1 MNKKRWIVLSLLGA
15 GSLVL
20 VGCSAGDDTTEL
32 ENQGGMIVPAGSEV
46 VSNMDGV
53 SDFSE
58 PVTIEVVTPE
68 GEKYV
73 YTISESPE
81 YDLADLVGFSFPG
94 QITEPVVKPLSDT
107 KASVIVLVPEGMDL
121 TDVVPT
127 ITTAEGVIVDPP
139 RTSGQDFT
147 DSVTYTVDP
156 QGAALYQYEV
166 TVIPVP
172 ADGFAAAQ
180 ESMGDEPMVEDTD
193 EPMVEDTDEPMVEDT
208 DEPMVEDIDEPM
220 VEDIDEPMVED
231 IDEPMVEDID
241 EPMVEDIDEPMV
253 EDIDEPMVE
262 DIDEPMVEDTDEPMV
277 EDTDE
282 PMVED
287 GTGEILLP
295 PEEETEEPVD
305 TDVTGAEMDR
315 PTEEEVEPV
324 TPEFI
329 TPVHPIGDATDVIA
343 DREADKQSIGDIF
356 EVTEGFEDHNN
367 IEILFEEGV
376 EGDEVVPATPI
387 EPATPVVEEPVVVVP
402 VEDTAEPVVEEPAVE
417 EPVEE
422 MPVEEVV
429 EPVVEEPVDTD
440 MTGSEFDRPT
450 EEEVVEPVTPEFIT
464 PVHPIGDATDVIA
477 DREADKQSIGMIYE
491 ETEGFEESNNIE
503 VLFEDGAEGDEV
515 VPATPIEPATPVV
528 EEPVVVVPVT
538 PLEPATPVEEVVEPV
553 VEEVIE
559 PVVEEVIEP
568 VVEEV
573 IEPVVE
579 EVIEPVV
586 EEVIEPVV
594 EDVIEPVDT
603 DVTGSEFERPTE
615 EVVEPVTPEFI
626 TPVHPIGDATDVIAD
641 READKQSVGIIYE
654 VTEGYDEYDNIEIL
668 FEAALEPKEDDSLE
682 PEMTG
687 IQLGDAED
695 PSTLEV
701 LPPPSELTRPFDRPE
716 VAETEDESPVVDATE
731 VEAATDTVV
740 PTNNTNQKPG
750 QDAQGVVNWIV
761 PTGSDTPSAD
771 TDKDG
776 VSDLAERLFGRDP
789 LNYDNYLGGKIQFF
803 NDNGFIDSDNDGLD
817 DDLEDA
823 LGTDFRRVDTDGD
836 GYGDL
841 NELMNNTD
849 PRDPRDP

>member
-15 GSLVL
+15 GTLVL
-20 VGCSAGDDTTEL
+20 AGCSAGDDATEL
-32 ENQGGMIVPAGSEV
+32 ENQGGMIVPAGSQV

-81 YDLADLVGFSFPG
+81 YDLTDLVGFSFPG
-94 QITEPVVKPLSDT
+94 QITDPVIKPVSDT
-107 KASVIVLVPEGMDL
+107 RANVIILVPEGMDL

-172 ADGFAAAQ
+172 AQDLAAAQ
-180 ESMGDEPMVEDTD
+180 EAVTEEPVVAPEEDMVEDTTPMIPV
-193 EPMVEDTDEPMVEDT
+193 EPATPEEKPVVTPEEDMVEDTTPMIPVEPATPEEKPVVEEPVEELVEETLEEDMVEDT
-208 DEPMVEDIDEPM
+208 MVP
-220 VEDIDEPMVED
+220 
-231 IDEPMVEDID
+231 
-241 EPMVEDIDEPMV
+241 
-253 EDIDEPMVE
+253 
-262 DIDEPMVEDTDEPMV
+262 
-277 EDTDE
+277 
-282 PMVED
+282 ED

-295 PEEETEEPVD
+295 PEEVTEEPVD
-305 TDVTGAEMDR
+305 TDMTGTEFDR
-315 PTEEEVEPV
+315 PTEEVVEPV

-343 DREADKQSIGDIF
+343 DREADKQSVGVIY
-356 EVTEGFEDHNN
+356 EETEGFEEFNN
-367 IEILFEEGV
+367 IEILFEDGAEGA
-376 EGDEVVPATPI
+376 EATDEVVPATPL
-387 EPATPVVEEPVVVVP
+387 EPATPVVEDTDEPM
-402 VEDTAEPVVEEPAVE
+402 VEDSVDPIVEDVV
-417 EPVEE
+417 
-422 MPVEEVV
+422 
-429 EPVVEEPVDTD
+429 EPVDTD
-440 MTGSEFDRPT
+440 MTGTEFDRPT
-450 EEEVVEPVTPEFIT
+450 EEVVKPVTPEFIT

-491 ETEGFEESNNIE
+491 ETEGFEEFNNIE
-503 VLFEDGAEGDEV
+503 ILFEDGAEGAEATDEV
-515 VPATPIEPATPVV
+515 VPA
-528 EEPVVVVPVT
+528 T
-538 PLEPATPVEEVVEPV
+538 PLEPATPVVEDTTGADMTGA
-553 VEEVIE
+553 
-559 PVVEEVIEP
+559 
-568 VVEEV
+568 
-573 IEPVVE
+573 
-579 EVIEPVV
+579 
-586 EEVIEPVV
+586 VIEPVV
-594 EDVIEPVDT
+594 EDVIEPVVEDVIEPVVEDVIEPVVEDVIEPVVE
-603 DVTGSEFERPTE
+603 DVTGAGVTGAEI
-615 EVVEPVTPEFI
+615 EPVTPGFI

-641 READKQSVGIIYE
+641 READKQSIEIIYE
-654 VTEGYDEYDNIEIL
+654 VTKGYDEYDNIELL
-668 FEAALEPKEDDSLE
+668 FEEALEPKAADSLE

-695 PSTLEV
+695 PSALEI

-716 VAETEDESPVVDATE
+716 VTETEDNGVTEVETTE
-731 VEAATDTVV
+731 VEATTDSEV
-740 PTNNTNQKPG
+740 PVSVIQSPT

-789 LNYDNYLGGKIQFF
+789 LSYDNYLGGKIQFF
-803 NDNGFIDSDNDGLD
+803 NDNGFVDSDNDGLD
-817 DDLEDA
+817 DDFEDA

-841 NELMNNTD
+841 NELMNKTD